1 MKAIDLF
8 CGAGGLTVGLKLA
21 GFDVVSAVEKEVIVS
36 ETYNL
41 NHPEVALH
49 TGDIKEIPPVKM
61 MQELNIGPG
70 ELDLLAG
77 CPPCQGFSSLR
88 TRNKN
93 ASVADDR
100 NDLIFTFLD
109 YVKAFLPKVVML
121 ENVPALAKD
130 FRMDIFCS
138 ELKNMGYFIDENSV
152 AIEDASYFGVPQRRR
167 RMVLLASKLGFL
179 PRAVKDVAK
188 KTVREAIGDLPMP
201 GLSEDFLHNITEK
214 RTDKVKN
221 IIRLIPKD
229 GGSRA
234 DLPYEYWLPCHKRYP
249 EGFKDVYGR
258 MKWDSVSPTI
268 TSGCTNPSK
277 GRFLHPLQD
286 RAITLREA
294 ALLQTF
300 PADYYFPIKYGKD
313 RAALMIGNALP
324 PEFIKRHA
332 EIIKKHIEL
341 SGRQN
346 G

>member
-8 CGAGGLTVGLKLA
+8 CGAGGLTVGLKMA
-21 GFDVVSAVEKEVIVS
+21 GFDVVSAVEKEPIVS
-36 ETYNL
+36 ETYMR
-41 NHPEVALH
+41 NHPDVSLR
-49 TGDIKEIPPVKM
+49 TGDIRELSPVKIM
-61 MQELNIGPG
+61 SELGLKQG
-70 ELDLLAG
+70 QLELLAG

-93 ASVADDR
+93 SSVNDDR
-100 NDLIFTFLD
+100 NDLIFSFLD
-109 YVKAFLPKVVML
+109 FVKCFLPKVVML

-130 FRMDIFCS
+130 YRIKIFCD
-138 ELKNMGYFIDENSV
+138 ELKQLGYFIDSNSV

-167 RMVLLASKLGFL
+167 RMVMLASRLGYL
-179 PRAVKDVAK
+179 PRAKKNSVKVTVKD
-188 KTVREAIGDLPMP
+188 AIGDLPLP
-201 GLSEDFLHNITEK
+201 QHSNDFLHNIKENRTEK
-214 RTDKVKN
+214 VMK

-234 DLPYEYWLPCHKRYP
+234 DLPYEYWLPCHKKYP
-249 EGFKDVYGR
+249 NGFKDVYGR
-258 MKWDSVSPTI
+258 MKWDAVSPTI

-277 GRFLHPLQD
+277 GRFLHPVQD

-300 PADYYFPIKYGKD
+300 PKNYYFPIKYGKD

-332 EIIKKHIEL
+332 EVIKKHLNEL
-341 SGRQN
+341 G
-346 G
+346 